1 MGGSVGT
8 HTLSDILDDLVAR
21 ARRDDIPPL
30 VAERARQATARA
42 MRARPDSPAGFSLA
56 NRADAYFTACV
67 RRATVRGG
75 AGPRAAARMV
85 AAAVVADLLDAGRD
99 GAAAWSELERGWS
112 ERLPEDLLEEF
123 RLKLCG

>member
-1 MGGSVGT
+1 MGRSVGT
-8 HTLSDILDDLVAR
+8 HTLSDTLDDLVAR

-42 MRARPDSPAGFSLA
+42 MRSELDAPAGFSLT
-56 NRADAYFTACV
+56 NRAEAYFTACV

-85 AAAVVADLLDAGRD
+85 AAAVVADLLDSGRD

-123 RLKLCG
+123 RLRLCG

>member
-1 MGGSVGT
+1 MGTSVGT
-8 HTLSDILDDLVAR
+8 RTLASVLDDLVAG
-21 ARRDDIPPL
+21 ARQDDIPPL

-42 MRARPDSPAGFSLA
+42 MRMDLNAPAGFSLA
-56 NRADAYFTACV
+56 NRAEAYFTACV